1 MVHSLQEEEIER
13 LHRRAM
19 KDRRLPQRA
28 REGLQALWASHSTKG
43 QEYRRQGRPREA
55 IEEFRKDTEIDI
67 LGDSEAMVA
76 EKAFCLMGDTFM
88 ELEETES
95 AIDAY
100 EGALK
105 LWRQYGYGSAPH
117 VSLAEAYLEQGR
129 IDDAIGICEEELDTP
144 GSWAVRQ
151 VWEKAKQQKSEGE
164 R

>member
-1 MVHSLQEEEIER
+1 MDSLQEEEIER

-19 KDRRLPQRA
+19 RDRHLPQRA

-67 LGDSEAMVA
+67 LGDGEAMVA
-76 EKAFCLMGDTFM
+76 ENAFCLMGDTFM

-95 AIDAY
+95 AIHAY

-117 VSLAEAYLEQGR
+117 ASLAEAYLKQGR
-129 IDDAIGICEEELDTP
+129 VDDAISICEEVPENAR
-144 GSWAVRQ
+144 GWGVRQ
-151 VWEKAKQQKSEGE
+151 ALEEARRRKSEAGS
-164 R
+164 